1 MLTPQEVSEHT
12 FTKAS
17 FGSGGYN
24 MAVVD
29 EFLDLVTADYTTL
42 YNDNAVLK
50 SKLKVLADKVEEYR
64 STEDAMR
71 KALMTAQRLA
81 DEMVREAEEKKAALL
96 RDAEAEAAARS
107 AELRREIQTEEQRLT
122 AAQQA
127 TADYVKKVR
136 ALHEQGLAQ
145 LDSLSDL
152 VVPAAA
158 SSTGADPVAVA
169 AMQIEDTIQKLIAD
183 EMSSAAP
190 GREEKDPF
198 DTIVPDSEPTPE
210 EPASDEDEDQEP
222 TRRIDFD
229 NLQFGRDFEI
239 R

>member
-96 RDAEAEAAARS
+96 RDAEAEAAART

-127 TADYVKKVR
+127 TAD
-136 ALHEQGLAQ
+136 
-145 LDSLSDL
+145 
-152 VVPAAA
+152 
-158 SSTGADPVAVA
+158 
-169 AMQIEDTIQKLIAD
+169 
-183 EMSSAAP
+183 
-190 GREEKDPF
+190 
-198 DTIVPDSEPTPE
+198 
-210 EPASDEDEDQEP
+210 
-222 TRRIDFD
+222 
-229 NLQFGRDFEI
+229 
-239 R
+239 

>member
-29 EFLDLVTADYTTL
+29 EFLDLVTADYTSL
-42 YNDNAVLK
+42 YNENAVLK
-50 SKLKVLADKVEEYR
+50 SKMKVLADKVEEYR

-71 KALMTAQRLA
+71 KALLTAQRLA

-96 RDAEAEAAARS
+96 RDAEAQAASRVAQLNQEI
-107 AELRREIQTEEQRLT
+107 ELEEQRLA
-122 AAQQA
+122 AAQKS
-127 TADYVKKVR
+127 TADYVQKVR
-136 ALHEQGLAQ
+136 LIHQQGLAQ
-145 LDSLSDL
+145 LDSLNDL
-152 VVPAAA
+152 VIPEAAAPAA
-158 SSTGADPVAVA
+158 SADPVAVA

-183 EMSSAAP
+183 EMSVSTPAEESDSLSSAPSA
-190 GREEKDPF
+190 
-198 DTIVPDSEPTPE
+198 PDSSTPPE
-210 EPASDEDEDQEP
+210 EDEDMVQEP

-229 NLQFGRDFEI
+229 NLQFGRDFEL